1 MTTNT
6 FVDVTVTISFRNP
19 PLLSNNRVWD
29 SAKPSLF
36 WARCSYKIEFHYHP
50 EYPDFFNTL
59 NVFHWFWF
67 DRDYWPFL
75 PWSVIWTRNGIVWV
89 SEMFDAFLAHG
100 SYLVTSA
107 SNCPYQLW
115 KKCSSLAFRCCCMF
129 GLSYTRVMPVVFF
142 TSALVQTGR
151 YVQFLVR
158 RNWWEQMWQLV
169 FLICSCARVH
179 NPKSR
184 TC

>member
-1 MTTNT
+1 MSGLASILVSIRQISKAFALPRNLAAPSMNSMSLGVCNSIYPQLGPEQTNSDRQQNTPHQQAGTPNTHSITLQKWDTNKIAMYGLHSKRFLYEMTTNT
-6 FVDVTVTISFRNP
+6 FVDVTATISFRNP

-75 PWSVIWTRNGIVWV
+75 PWSVIWTRNGIV
-89 SEMFDAFLAHG
+89 
-100 SYLVTSA
+100 
-107 SNCPYQLW
+107 
-115 KKCSSLAFRCCCMF
+115 
-129 GLSYTRVMPVVFF
+129 
-142 TSALVQTGR
+142 
-151 YVQFLVR
+151 
-158 RNWWEQMWQLV
+158 
-169 FLICSCARVH
+169 
-179 NPKSR
+179 
-184 TC
+184 